1 MLYPANAKKDCA
13 KEQYKIKEIHVMNLK
28 DIQNNGKYYLDNT
41 DCYFFLTQCRLKRK
55 WCTRQNQMLPPLK

>member
-13 KEQYKIKEIHVMNLK
+13 RERYKINEIHVMNVK

-41 DCYFFLTQCRLKRK
+41 DCYFFHTQCRLKRK
-55 WCTRQNQMLPPLK
+55 